1 MVEFDGWLDVNR
13 ENNGNGCVNYKYCK
27 KEAAATMVGL
37 ENFLKMTIPL
47 LPSRLGNSKLECH

>member
-1 MVEFDGWLDVNR
+1 MEEFNGSLDVNR
-13 ENNGNGCVNYKYCK
+13 GKNGNRCVNYKYCK